1 MYDDT
6 ALHDMRSP
14 KLLVSLCL
22 GLAGCGAHGDED
34 RDAPRA
40 SASARANPSASIPE
54 PRGSAGPSGSSSG
67 RPEPPMSLPQDPV
80 RSASARACDAC
91 CARDAAGRCLDAC
104 SLNGPDAPV
113 ATPYGDRPL
122 RSLYLGT
129 EVWTYDRGKVVAA
142 RVIATE
148 RLAAPP
154 VDFLRVT
161 VRSGE
166 SFLTLPGHPLP
177 DGGCFAE
184 LAQLLGAGIHLPAP
198 YFGVAKIE
206 SAGPAEGRVYDLL
219 PAGDTGIYWVKGVP
233 VASSIRRPPVPI
245 EVDIVPVPGAG
256 PESN

>member
-1 MYDDT
+1 VYDDT

-14 KLLVSLCL
+14 KLLVLWCFWL
-22 GLAGCGAHGDED
+22 TGCGARGEAELETSSRHQPSASAQERPGAA
-34 RDAPRA
+34 DAPPRA
-40 SASARANPSASIPE
+40 SSAAPPAPPASSVVDAAR
-54 PRGSAGPSGSSSG
+54 
-67 RPEPPMSLPQDPV
+67 V
-80 RSASARACDAC
+80 TSARACDGC
-91 CARDAAGRCLDAC
+91 CARDADGRCLDAC
-104 SLNGPDAPV
+104 TLNGPDAPV
-113 ATPYGDRPL
+113 ATPFGERPL
-122 RSLYLGT
+122 RSLFLGS
-129 EVWTYDRGKVVAA
+129 EVWTYDRGRVVAA

-184 LAQLLGAGIHLPAP
+184 LAQLLGAGMRLPAP
-198 YFGVAKIE
+198 YFGVATIE

-219 PAGDTGIYWVKGVP
+219 PDGDTGIYWVKGVP
-233 VASSIRRPPVPI
+233 VASSIRRPAVPI

-256 PESN
+256 PDSL

>member
-1 MYDDT
+1 MD
-6 ALHDMRSP
+6 SP
-14 KLLVSLCL
+14 KLFILWSLWLV
-22 GLAGCGAHGDED
+22 GCGARDEESPLVSS
-34 RDAPRA
+34 RALLAATSAPSWVPSVPSEPLVT
-40 SASARANPSASIPE
+40 SAPPAAPT
-54 PRGSAGPSGSSSG
+54 SSSV
-67 RPEPPMSLPQDPV
+67 DV
-80 RSASARACDAC
+80 RRTASTRACDAC
-91 CARDAAGRCLDAC
+91 CARDAAGLCLDAC
-104 SLNGPDAPV
+104 ALNGPDAPV
-113 ATPYGDRPL
+113 ATPFGDRPL
-122 RSLYLGT
+122 RTLFLGA

-177 DGGCFAE
+177 DGGCFGE

-198 YFGVAKIE
+198 YFGIAKIE

-219 PAGDTGIYWVKGVP
+219 PDGDTGVYWVKGVP
-233 VASSIRRPPVPI
+233 VASSIRRPPVPT

-256 PESN
+256 PESL

>member
-1 MYDDT
+1 
-6 ALHDMRSP
+6 MRSP
-14 KLLVSLCL
+14 KLLGVSFLCL
-22 GLAGCGAHGDED
+22 ACGARGE
-34 RDAPRA
+34 RDADERAAHERGASVPSSSASVSGRQA
-40 SASARANPSASIPE
+40 SASPPPPPPGEPAASVVALSRVPST
-54 PRGSAGPSGSSSG
+54 RVC
-67 RPEPPMSLPQDPV
+67 DP
-80 RSASARACDAC
+80 C
-91 CARDAAGRCLDAC
+91 CARDAAGLCLDAC
-104 SLNGPDAPV
+104 ALNGPDAPV
-113 ATPYGDRPL
+113 ATPFGDRPL
-122 RSLYLGT
+122 RSLFLGA

-177 DGGCFAE
+177 DGGCFGE

-198 YFGVAKIE
+198 YFGIATIE

-219 PAGDTGIYWVKGVP
+219 PDGDTGVYWVKGVP

-256 PESN
+256 PESL